1 MTSMCRYL
9 SQRSAMLACALAC
22 AFISGLDTAHAIGQ
36 SDSSFIQ
43 LTTGRCCPGPFF
55 SPDGARVMFLDRP
68 APDAE
73 LGIWSVAVD
82 RPLSAPTLFTHRLGL
97 FSRDLSLVV
106 DLEDG
111 QTVVERLRD
120 GARWVIPN
128 GGRPVSFSPDGRRVA
143 WSVVHG
149 LANFDL
155 RRTEIWLADAD
166 GRRARMI
173 AARFGGGI
181 VGWMPDAMGL
191 LVGGRRSPHAAT
203 AELTLFDL
211 AHESERALLFYER
224 LRGPAVSPSG
234 RWLVYFVTQASD
246 PAQNGAFVL
255 DLSQSP
261 AAPQRLD
268 LFGAYRWRDGDRL
281 LCVPMKPGQPSDE
294 LWQLDLARGQRQRL
308 IRAEAGSPFKIAN
321 NDWAVSPDGSQLVF
335 LSARDR
341 NLWLVKLP

>member
-1 MTSMCRYL
+1 
-9 SQRSAMLACALAC
+9 
-22 AFISGLDTAHAIGQ
+22 
-36 SDSSFIQ
+36 
-43 LTTGRCCPGPFF
+43 
-55 SPDGARVMFLDRP
+55 
-68 APDAE
+68 
-73 LGIWSVAVD
+73 
-82 RPLSAPTLFTHRLGL
+82 
-97 FSRDLSLVV
+97 LVV

-246 PAQNGAFVL
+246 PAQNGAFAL
-255 DLSQSP
+255 DLSRSP

-268 LFGAYRWRDGDRL
+268 LFGAYRWRDGERL
-281 LCVPMKPGQPSDE
+281 LCVPMKPGLPSDE
-294 LWQLDLARGQRQRL
+294 LWQLDLARGQRRLL

-321 NDWAVSPDGSQLVF
+321 NEWEVSPDGTTLVF

-341 NLWLVKLP
+341 NLWLVRLP

>member
-1 MTSMCRYL
+1 
-9 SQRSAMLACALAC
+9 
-22 AFISGLDTAHAIGQ
+22 
-36 SDSSFIQ
+36 
-43 LTTGRCCPGPFF
+43 
-55 SPDGARVMFLDRP
+55 MFLDRP

-82 RPLSAPTLFTHRLGL
+82 RPLSAPTLFTHRLDL
-97 FSRDLSLVV
+97 FSQSLSLVV

-111 QTVVERLRD
+111 QTVVKRLRD

-143 WSVVHG
+143 WSAVHR

-246 PAQNGAFVL
+246 PAQNGTFAL
-255 DLSQSP
+255 DLSQSLG
-261 AAPQRLD
+261 APQRLD
-268 LFGAYRWRDGDRL
+268 LF
-281 LCVPMKPGQPSDE
+281 P
-294 LWQLDLARGQRQRL
+294 LARR
-308 IRAEAGSPFKIAN
+308 
-321 NDWAVSPDGSQLVF
+321 
-335 LSARDR
+335 
-341 NLWLVKLP
+341 